1 VVVGIGVFSL
11 IPMNTMSSE
20 VSPFNIKESL
30 KASFFSL
37 EETEKLVL
45 EYSQQYSVE
54 VSKEV
59 IKAVYKYT
67 QGYGI
72 FLPGLIHQISRIM
85 EHVCTCDSKFCKPIE
100 VCTV

>member
-20 VSPFNIKESL
+20 VSPFNIKESF

-67 QGYGI
+67 QGYGS
-72 FLPGLIHQISRIM
+72 FLP
-85 EHVCTCDSKFCKPIE
+85 
-100 VCTV
+100 